1 MSYWY
6 QRRLWVYGALAA
18 LLLLDAVVYFGWV
31 RNPAAVADA
40 DPAQVALL
48 EEEVAELAAEV
59 ERLEQV
65 QVQAPQLGPQLDRFV
80 AERFLEESTGFSR
93 VNAELN
99 RAARAA
105 GVVLSR
111 VTLDTE
117 EVKEQPGLLRVEV
130 LADVQGRYSNLL
142 RYLDALERAPHLYLI
157 SQLSVGTARGG
168 RVQVQMRIATYF
180 RRSQT

>member
-1 MSYWY
+1 MSHWY
-6 QRRLWVYGALAA
+6 KRRRWVYGVLAA

-99 RAARAA
+99 RAARGA
-105 GVVLSR
+105 GVLKGPERVGVILSGGNAAPET
-111 VTLDTE
+111 VA
-117 EVKEQPGLLRVEV
+117 GLLEQH
-130 LADVQGRYSNLL
+130 A
-142 RYLDALERAPHLYLI
+142 
-157 SQLSVGTARGG
+157 
-168 RVQVQMRIATYF
+168 
-180 RRSQT
+180 

>member
-1 MSYWY
+1 
-6 QRRLWVYGALAA
+6 
-18 LLLLDAVVYFGWV
+18 
-31 RNPAAVADA
+31 
-40 DPAQVALL
+40 
-48 EEEVAELAAEV
+48 
-59 ERLEQV
+59 
-65 QVQAPQLGPQLDRFV
+65 LDRFV
-80 AERFLEESTGFSR
+80 VERFLEESVGFSR

-130 LADVQGRYSNLL
+130 LADVQGRYSSLL